1 MVFVIPEII
10 FFISKQKTTYK
21 YYNCNNKRILL
32 ELTRQEESALK
43 GEQGEVMQMAH
54 RILVA
59 TGEATDAEKLIP
71 IEWAHLSG
79 VNYNTIG
86 DAGEEFLSSIS
97 KDARVKVKTTLNP
110 MGFDIDNVSN
120 YGLDENFISK
130 QLSIKNSY
138 ENMGVIPSFSCIPY
152 EIYDIPK
159 SETQV
164 AFAESNAAIHANS
177 FDNLKTNKESAFSA
191 LASAII
197 GKSPYSSLR
206 KEDEPNITIRMK
218 VKNPNELTY
227 GMLGFFAG
235 KVGDTSVNISGLG
248 EMDKRQTKA
257 MCGGMGTSGT
267 CAKFI
272 FGDGDSDCEK
282 IDFDE
287 KEMQNIHDELN
298 TAEKGDLITL
308 GSPQLGLD
316 EISDLA
322 GKLKG
327 RSFQKRCMV
336 FLPRTVK
343 EQARKIGYTNELERA
358 GCEILSDC
366 CTCLS
371 PLISKDNVDAVT
383 TNSIKGAFYLKNS
396 NGVDVNL
403 KSLSQIVEDETR

>member
-1 MVFVIPEII
+1 M
-10 FFISKQKTTYK
+10 
-21 YYNCNNKRILL
+21 
-32 ELTRQEESALK
+32 ELTREEESALK
-43 GEQGEVMQMAH
+43 GEQGETMQMAY

-71 IEWAHLSG
+71 IEWTHLSG

-138 ENMGVIPSFSCIPY
+138 ETMGVTPSFSCIPY

-159 SETQV
+159 NGTQV

-177 FDNLKTNKESAFSA
+177 YDDLKTNKESAFSA
-191 LASAII
+191 LASALT
-197 GKSPYSSLR
+197 GKSPNSSIR
-206 KEDEPNITIRMK
+206 KEDTPNVTINMK
-218 VKNPNELTY
+218 IKNPNELSY

-235 KVGDTSVNISGLG
+235 KVGDTSVNISGLSN
-248 EMDKRQTKA
+248 MDNRQQKA

-287 KEMQNIHDELN
+287 KELQNVHDELN
-298 TAEKGDLITL
+298 TAENGDIITL
-308 GSPQLGLD
+308 GSPQLGLE
-316 EISDLA
+316 EITELTQ
-322 GKLKG
+322 KLKG
-327 RSFQKRCMV
+327 RSFKKRCMV
-336 FLPRTVK
+336 FTPRTVK
-343 EQARKIGYTNELERA
+343 VQMQKLGYTNQLERA

-366 CTCLS
+366 CTCLT
-371 PLISKDNVDAVT
+371 PLINKDNVDAVT

-396 NGVDVNL
+396 NKVDVNL
-403 KSLSQIVEDETR
+403 KPLSQIIEDETK

>member
-1 MVFVIPEII
+1 MD
-10 FFISKQKTTYK
+10 
-21 YYNCNNKRILL
+21 
-32 ELTRQEESALK
+32 LTREEESALK
-43 GEQGEVMQMAH
+43 GEHGEIMQMAY

-59 TGEATDAEKLIP
+59 TGEATDADKLIP

-86 DAGEEFLSSIS
+86 DAGEEFLSNIS
-97 KDARVKVKTTLNP
+97 KDARVSVKTTLNP
-110 MGFDIDNVSN
+110 MGFDIDNVAN

-130 QLSIKNSY
+130 QLSIRNSY
-138 ENMGVIPSFSCIPY
+138 ETMGVIPSFSCIPY
-152 EIYDIPK
+152 EIFEIPK
-159 SETQV
+159 DGTQV

-177 FDNLKTNKESAFSA
+177 FDCLKTNKESAFSA
-191 LASAII
+191 LASAIV

-206 KEDEPNITIRMK
+206 KDDSPNITINMK

-235 KVGDTSVNISGLG
+235 KIGDTSVNISGLA
-248 EMDKRQTKA
+248 EMDKRQCKA

-272 FGDGDSDCEK
+272 FDKGDSDCEK
-282 IDFDE
+282 VDFDE
-287 KEMQNIHDELN
+287 KEMKNVHDELN
-298 TAEKGDLITL
+298 TAEKGDVITL

-316 EISDLA
+316 EISDLTSM
-322 GKLKG
+322 LKG
-327 RSFQKRCMV
+327 RSFKKRCMV

-343 EQARKIGYTNELERA
+343 EQAKKIGYTTELERA

-366 CTCLS
+366 CTCLT
-371 PLISKDNVDAVT
+371 PLINKENVDAVT

-403 KSLSQIVEDETR
+403 KSLSEIIQDETR

>member
-1 MVFVIPEII
+1 M
-10 FFISKQKTTYK
+10 
-21 YYNCNNKRILL
+21 
-32 ELTRQEESALK
+32 ELTRDEESALK
-43 GEQGEVMQMAH
+43 GEQGEMMQMAY

-71 IEWAHLSG
+71 IEWTHLSG

-97 KDARVKVKTTLNP
+97 KEARVKVKTTLNP

-120 YGLDENFISK
+120 YDLDENFISK

-138 ENMGVIPSFSCIPY
+138 ETMGVTPSFSCIPY

-159 SETQV
+159 NGTQV

-177 FDNLKTNKESAFSA
+177 YDNLKTNKESAFSA
-191 LASAII
+191 LASALT
-197 GKSPYSSLR
+197 GKSPNSSLR
-206 KEDEPNITIRMK
+206 KEDKPNVTIQMK
-218 VKNPNELTY
+218 VENPNELSY

-235 KVGDTSVNISGLG
+235 KVGDTSVNVSGLA
-248 EMDKRQTKA
+248 EMDKRQCKA

-272 FGDGDSDCEK
+272 FGEGDSDCEK

-287 KEMQNIHDELN
+287 KEMLNVFDELN
-298 TAEKGDLITL
+298 TAEKGDIITL

-316 EISDLA
+316 EITELSE
-322 GKLKG
+322 KLKG
-327 RSFQKRCMV
+327 RSFKKRCMV
-336 FLPRTVK
+336 FTPRTVK
-343 EQARKIGYTNELERA
+343 EQAKKLGYTNELERA

-366 CTCLS
+366 CTCLT
-371 PLISKDNVDAVT
+371 PLINKDSVDAVT

-403 KSLSQIVEDETR
+403 KPLSQIIEDETN

>member
-1 MVFVIPEII
+1 M
-10 FFISKQKTTYK
+10 
-21 YYNCNNKRILL
+21 
-32 ELTRQEESALK
+32 ELTREEESALK
-43 GEQGEVMQMAH
+43 GEQGEIMQMAY

-59 TGEATDAEKLIP
+59 TGEATDAEKLVP
-71 IEWAHLSG
+71 IEWTHLSG

-120 YGLDENFISK
+120 YGLDENFIAK
-130 QLSIKNSY
+130 QLSIRKSY
-138 ENMGVIPSFSCIPY
+138 ETMGVIPSFSCIPY
-152 EIYDIPK
+152 EIFDIPK
-159 SETQV
+159 DGTQV

-177 FDNLKTNKESAFSA
+177 YDNLKTNKESAFSA
-191 LASAII
+191 LASALT

-206 KEDEPNITIRMK
+206 KEDSPNVTIRMK
-218 VKNPNELTY
+218 VDNPNELTY

-235 KVGDTSVNISGLG
+235 KVGDISVNISGLG
-248 EMDKRQTKA
+248 EMDNRQCKA

-272 FGDGDSDCEK
+272 FGDGNSDSEK

-287 KEMQNIHDELN
+287 KAMQNVHDELN
-298 TAEKGDLITL
+298 TSEKGDIITL
-308 GSPQLGLD
+308 GSPQLGLE
-316 EISDLA
+316 EISELA

-327 RSFQKRCMV
+327 RTFEKRCMI
-336 FLPRTVK
+336 FTPRTVK
-343 EQARKIGYTNELERA
+343 EQAKKIGYTNELERA

-366 CTCLS
+366 CTCLT
-371 PLISKDNVDAVT
+371 PLINKDNVDAVT

-396 NGVDVNL
+396 NGVGVNL
-403 KSLSQIVEDETR
+403 KSLSQIIEDETK

>member
-1 MVFVIPEII
+1 
-10 FFISKQKTTYK
+10 
-21 YYNCNNKRILL
+21 L
-32 ELTRQEESALK
+32 ELTRDEESALK
-43 GEQGEVMQMAH
+43 GEQGEMMQMAY

-71 IEWAHLSG
+71 IEWTHLSG

-97 KDARVKVKTTLNP
+97 KEARVKVKTTLNP

-138 ENMGVIPSFSCIPY
+138 ETMGVTPSFSCIPY
-152 EIYDIPK
+152 EIYEIPK
-159 SETQV
+159 KDTQV

-177 FDNLKTNKESAFSA
+177 YDNLKTNKESAFSA
-191 LASAII
+191 LASALT
-197 GKSPYSSLR
+197 GKSPNSSLR
-206 KEDEPNITIRMK
+206 KEDKPNVTIQMK
-218 VKNPNELTY
+218 VKNPNELSY

-235 KVGDTSVNISGLG
+235 KVGDTSVNVSGLA
-248 EMDKRQTKA
+248 EMDKRQCKA

-272 FGDGDSDCEK
+272 FGEGDSDCEK
-282 IDFDE
+282 LDFDE
-287 KEMQNIHDELN
+287 KEMLNVFDELN
-298 TAEKGDLITL
+298 TAEKGDIITL

-316 EISDLA
+316 EITELSE
-322 GKLKG
+322 KLKG
-327 RSFQKRCMV
+327 RSFKKRCMV
-336 FLPRTVK
+336 FTPRTVK
-343 EQARKIGYTNELERA
+343 EQAKKLGYTNELERA

-366 CTCLS
+366 CTCLT
-371 PLISKDNVDAVT
+371 PLINKDSVDAVT

-403 KSLSQIVEDETR
+403 KPLSQIIEDETN

>member
-1 MVFVIPEII
+1 
-10 FFISKQKTTYK
+10 
-21 YYNCNNKRILL
+21 
-32 ELTRQEESALK
+32 
-43 GEQGEVMQMAH
+43 MQMAY

-86 DAGEEFLSSIS
+86 DAGEELLSTIS
-97 KDARVKVKTTLNP
+97 KDARVTVKTTLNP

-120 YGLDENFISK
+120 YKLDENFISK
-130 QLSIKNSY
+130 QLSIRNSY
-138 ENMGVIPSFSCIPY
+138 EIMGVIPSFSCIPY
-152 EIYDIPK
+152 EIFDIPK
-159 SETQV
+159 NGTQV

-177 FDNLKTNKESAFSA
+177 YDNLKTNKESAFSA
-191 LASAII
+191 LASAIV

-206 KEDEPNITIRMK
+206 KEDTPNITIQMK

-227 GMLGFFAG
+227 GMLGFYAG
-235 KVGDTSVNISGLG
+235 KIGDTSVNISGLG
-248 EMDKRQTKA
+248 EMDQRQCKA

-272 FGDGDSDCEK
+272 FGEGDSNTEK

-287 KEMQNIHDELN
+287 KEMQNVHDELN

-322 GKLKG
+322 AKLKG

-343 EQARKIGYTNELERA
+343 EQAQKIGYITELERA
-358 GCEILSDC
+358 GCEILADC
-366 CTCLS
+366 CTCLT
-371 PLISKDNVDAVT
+371 PLISKDDVDAVT

-403 KSLSQIVEDETR
+403 KSLTQIVEDETR

>member
-1 MVFVIPEII
+1 MD
-10 FFISKQKTTYK
+10 
-21 YYNCNNKRILL
+21 
-32 ELTRQEESALK
+32 LTREEESALK
-43 GEQGEVMQMAH
+43 GEQGEIMQMAY

-97 KDARVKVKTTLNP
+97 RDARVKVKTTLNP

-120 YGLDENFISK
+120 YNLDENFISK
-130 QLSIKNSY
+130 QLSIRKSY
-138 ENMGVIPSFSCIPY
+138 ETMGVIPSFSCIPY
-152 EIYDIPK
+152 EIFDIPANG
-159 SETQV
+159 TQV

-191 LASAII
+191 LASAIT

-206 KEDEPNITIRMK
+206 KNDTPNVTIRMK
-218 VKNPNELTY
+218 IKDPDELSY

-235 KVGDTSVNISGLG
+235 KIGDTSVNISGLG
-248 EMDKRQTKA
+248 EMDTRQCKA

-267 CAKFI
+267 CAKFL
-272 FGDGDSDCEK
+272 FGEGDSNCETV
-282 IDFDE
+282 DFDE
-287 KEMQNIHDELN
+287 KEMNNVHDELN
-298 TAEKGDLITL
+298 TSENGDIITL

-316 EISDLA
+316 EMSDLV

-327 RSFQKRCMV
+327 RSFKKRCMI
-336 FLPRTVK
+336 FTPRTIK
-343 EQARKIGYTNELERA
+343 EQAKKIGYAAELERA

-371 PLISKDNVDAVT
+371 PLINKDNVDAVT

-403 KSLSQIVEDETR
+403 KPLTQIIEDETQ

>member
-1 MVFVIPEII
+1 M
-10 FFISKQKTTYK
+10 Y
-21 YYNCNNKRILL
+21 LL
-32 ELTRQEESALK
+32 ELTKDEESALK
-43 GEQGEVMQMAH
+43 GEQGEIMQMAY

-97 KDARVKVKTTLNP
+97 KDARVRVKTTLNP

-130 QLSIKNSY
+130 QISIRNSY
-138 ENMGVIPSFSCIPY
+138 ETMGVIPSFSCIPY
-152 EIYDIPK
+152 EIFDIPK
-159 SETQV
+159 NGTQV

-191 LASAII
+191 LASALV
-197 GKSPYSSLR
+197 GKSPYSSIR
-206 KEDEPNITIRMK
+206 KDDTPNISINMK
-218 VKNPNELTY
+218 VKNPNELIY

-235 KVGDTSVNISGLG
+235 KVGDTSVNISGLAN
-248 EMDKRQTKA
+248 MDKRQCKA

-267 CAKFI
+267 CAQFI

-287 KEMQNIHDELN
+287 KEMQNVHDELN

-316 EISDLA
+316 EISDLTNM
-322 GKLKG
+322 LKG

-336 FLPRTVK
+336 FCPRTVK
-343 EQARKIGYTNELERA
+343 EQAKKIGYTTELERA

-371 PLISKDNVDAVT
+371 PLINKDSVDVVT

-396 NGVDVNL
+396 NGVGVNL
-403 KSLSQIVEDETR
+403 KPLLQIIEDETR